1 MAIKIYDNWHSI
13 IVKADSIVRIYGEN
27 GLEAFLKDFF
37 PGRHTHKR
45 KITEKRESKCFLSL
59 FSKSKLV
66 QIEIEE
72 PYSLED
78 YSYQHIAKKFNHV
91 IGCYGHDGNLVYISS
106 LYEEEISACCEWLNQ
121 KGFYGYKSVI
131 YVEDVDYV
139 IFEKD
144 GFPIN
149 VPWLETVEMDNGSKY
164 TAPYYVYSISPFK
177 QPMPP
182 TSFPSIQGG
191 IRYETEFQWNLS
203 QRYIQNKEF
212 DRFRELRDVSL
223 LYTNC
228 NGGDIVE
235 SIDDWLKAYDTPIDL
250 SKLSGNMEYKL
261 LSIFG
266 DCIRTRN
273 FIPLYRF
280 LDETP
285 ICRFG
290 MNEAESPVS
299 KHDLTIKLTRLF
311 EKGKKNYSIQF
322 QPKKNKYVGFIQ
334 REGIKEIVDIEV
346 RHDKINTLW
355 IVKEEFHLLFK
366 EAVPILRQ
374 IANEW
379 NHGNPLSI
387 ERYLAENFK
396 YTLYGER
403 EIFGSHVLSKRQFI
417 VWWEIAY
424 ENYAKSGAIFKVF
437 YDSGGDNGI
446 CCVIKEKGFA
456 IYTTF
461 DIVDGVIISAKEEK
475 IIPFEDVRRI

>member
-1 MAIKIYDNWHSI
+1 MAIEIYDNWHSI
-13 IVKADSIVRIYGEN
+13 IIKVDSIIRIYGDD
-27 GLEAFLKDFF
+27 GLEAFLKEFF
-37 PGRHTHKR
+37 PGPHTHKK
-45 KITEKRESKCFLSL
+45 KIMEKRESKSFLSL
-59 FSKSKLV
+59 FSKSKPV

-78 YSYQHIAKKFNHV
+78 YSYQYIAKKFNHV
-91 IGCYGHDGNLVYISS
+91 TGCYGHDGNLVFVSS
-106 LYEEEISACCEWLNQ
+106 LYEEDISACCEWLNQ

-149 VPWLETVEMDNGSKY
+149 VPWLETVETDNGSKY

-177 QPMPP
+177 QPMRP

-212 DRFRELRDVSL
+212 NRFRELRDVSL

-280 LDETP
+280 LDDAP

-290 MNEAESPVS
+290 MNVAEKPVS

-322 QPKKNKYVGFIQ
+322 QPQKNKYVGFIQ
-334 REGIKEIVDIEV
+334 GEGIKEIVDIEI
-346 RHDKINTLW
+346 RDDIINTLW
-355 IVKEEFHLLFK
+355 IVKEEFHLLLK
-366 EAVPILRQ
+366 DAVPILRQ
-374 IANEW
+374 IADEW
-379 NHGNPLSI
+379 NHGNPLYI
-387 ERYLAENFK
+387 ERYLAETFK

-403 EIFGSHVLSKRQFI
+403 EIFGNHVLSKRQFI
-417 VWWEIAY
+417 IWWEIAY
-424 ENYAKSGAIFKVF
+424 GNYAKSGAIFQVF
-437 YDSGGDNGI
+437 YDSGGNNGI

-461 DIVDGVIISAKEEK
+461 DIVDGIIISAKEER
-475 IIPFEDVRRI
+475 IIPFEDMRRM

>member
-1 MAIKIYDNWHSI
+1 MAIEIYDNWHSI
-13 IVKADSIVRIYGEN
+13 IVKADSIMRIYGEN
-27 GLEAFLKDFF
+27 SLEAFLKDFF
-37 PGRHTHKR
+37 PGPHTHKR

-59 FSKSKLV
+59 FSNSKFV

-78 YSYQHIAKKFNHV
+78 YSYQYIAEKFNHV
-91 IGCYGHDGNLVYISS
+91 TGCYGHDGNLVYISS
-106 LYEEEISACCEWLNQ
+106 LYEEGISACCEWLNQ

-149 VPWLETVEMDNGSKY
+149 VPWLETVETDDGSKC
-164 TAPYYVYSISPFK
+164 TTPYYVYSISPFK
-177 QPMPP
+177 QPMYP

-203 QRYIQNKEF
+203 QEYIQNKEF
-212 DRFRELRDVSL
+212 NKFRELRDVSL

-235 SIDDWLKAYDTPIDL
+235 SIDDWLRAYDTPIDL

-280 LDETP
+280 LDDSP

-290 MNEAESPVS
+290 MDEAESPVS

-322 QPKKNKYVGFIQ
+322 QPKKNKYVGLIQ
-334 REGIKEIVDIEV
+334 GDGIKEIVEIEV

-355 IVKEEFHLLFK
+355 IVKEEFHLLLK
-366 EAVPILRQ
+366 DAVPILRQ

-396 YTLYGER
+396 YTFYGER
-403 EIFGSHVLSKRQFI
+403 EIFGSHVLNKRQFI
-417 VWWEIAY
+417 IWWEVAY
-424 ENYAKSGAIFKVF
+424 GNYAKSGAIFQVF
-437 YDSGGDNGI
+437 YGSGGNNGI

-461 DIVDGVIISAKEEK
+461 DIVDGIIISAKEER
-475 IIPFEDVRRI
+475 IMPFEDMRRM